1 MADDDA
7 QITVEGLTLAH
18 GGFVLMRDLTFT
30 VARGAIFFIMGGS
43 GAGKS
48 TVMRALIG
56 LQRPAAGAIFYDGDD
71 FLRQDDVHRELT
83 LRRFGV
89 LFQGS
94 GLFSSMTVAE
104 NVGLPLG
111 EFTALSPAEIREVA
125 AVKLALVG
133 LAGFEDFYPGQLSGG
148 MQKRAGLARAMALD
162 PEILFLDE
170 PSAGLDP
177 ITARHLDDL
186 IVELRDSLHTTFV
199 IVSHELASILGVG
212 DASIFLDPAVRTI
225 SASGPP
231 RELLAHPPH
240 ERIRE
245 FLTRAGSLPQE
256 GKAHV

>member
-1 MADDDA
+1 MAAPA
-7 QITVEGLTLAH
+7 QITVRGLTLTY
-18 GGFVLMRDLTFT
+18 GSLVVMRDLSFT
-30 VARGAIFFIMGGS
+30 VDPGAIFFIMGGS
-43 GAGKS
+43 GSGKS

-56 LQRPAAGAIFYDGDD
+56 LHQPSSGAILYDGDD
-71 FLRQDDVHRELT
+71 FLGQDDTRRELT

-89 LFQGS
+89 LYQSS

-111 EFTALSPAEIREVA
+111 EFTDLSPAEVREVA
-125 AVKLALVG
+125 SVKLSLVG
-133 LAGFEDFYPGQLSGG
+133 LASFEDFYPGQLSGG

-177 ITARHLDDL
+177 ISARRLDDL
-186 IVELRDSLHTTFV
+186 IVELRSSLRTTFV
-199 IVSHELASILGVG
+199 IVSHELASIFGVG
-212 DASIFLDPAVRTI
+212 DASIFLDTAVRTI

-245 FLTRAGSLPQE
+245 FLTRGGSVEPGGE
-256 GKAHV
+256 TRG